1 MSVMAMVQHNL
12 MWGDDMNK
20 YCPYCQREI
29 APYEEDGEIVK
40 TQDGG
45 MIYVHDAVPHD
56 EDYNFEELQ
65 W

>member
-1 MSVMAMVQHNL
+1 MAMPNET
-12 MWGDDMNK
+12 
-20 YCPYCQREI
+20 EI
-29 APYEEDGEIVK
+29 APAKEMCEIVK

-65 W
+65 

>member
-1 MSVMAMVQHNL
+1 
-12 MWGDDMNK
+12 MNNQ
-20 YCPYCQREI
+20 YCPFCQREI
-29 APYEEDGEIVK
+29 SPYEENGEIFK

-65 W
+65 